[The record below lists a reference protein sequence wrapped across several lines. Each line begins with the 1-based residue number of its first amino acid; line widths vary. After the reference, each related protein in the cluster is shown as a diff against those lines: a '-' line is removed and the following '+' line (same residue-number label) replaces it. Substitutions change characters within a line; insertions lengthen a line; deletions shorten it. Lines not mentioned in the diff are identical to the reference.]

1 MKVNILRQ
9 KTNKSEPYMESFL
22 YDGPEDNTVAGLL
35 EYLNYND
42 DIMTIEGQKT
52 TRISWSC
59 SCIQGICGA
68 CAMIINDK
76 PALACETF
84 LKDLNADEL
93 TIRPLTKFP
102 VICDLIVDR
111 SSIHEN
117 LRKNNVFIGKY
128 QPPENKDAKYE
139 DQYNAAKCLKCG
151 LCLEI
156 CPKYR
161 DGGDFFGA
169 AFANDCFLVASRSGK
184 RKDQIVEAYDEH
196 FKNECAYD
204 LACANICPMGIKMTA
219 SMAMLN
225 RMKR

>member
-9 KTNKSEPYMESFL
+9 KTAKTEPYRESFL

-42 DIMTIEGQKT
+42 DIVTIDGNKT
-52 TRISWSC
+52 TRISWDC

-68 CAMIINDK
+68 CAMIINDI

-84 LKDLNADEL
+84 LKDLKGDEL
-93 TIRPLTKFP
+93 SIRPLTKFP

-111 SSIHEN
+111 TSIHEN
-117 LRKNNVFIGKY
+117 LRKNNVFIGEY
-128 QPPENKDAKYE
+128 RPPESKDEKAHE
-139 DQYNAAKCLKCG
+139 HQYNAAKCLKCG

-156 CPKYR
+156 CPKYT

-169 AFANDCFLVASRSGK
+169 TFANDCYLVASRNGEK
-184 RKDQIVEAYDEH
+184 KDKIKEAYTEH

-204 LACANICPMGIKMTA
+204 LACMNICPMGIKMTA

-225 RMKR
+225 QKQ